1 MSNPNEGNAF
11 MGDVSCNVHTLM
23 CGYYKATKDYIHE
36 CHNMMRVLFFCMT
49 LVIVY
54 ILCCASIAK

>member
-36 CHNMMRVLFFCMT
+36 CHSMMRVFFF
-49 LVIVY
+49 V
-54 ILCCASIAK
+54 

>member
-23 CGYYKATKDYIHE
+23 CEYYKTTRLH
-36 CHNMMRVLFFCMT
+36 
-49 LVIVY
+49 
-54 ILCCASIAK
+54 S

>member
-23 CGYYKATKDYIHE
+23 CRYYKATKDYIDE
-36 CHNMMRVLFFCMT
+36 CHSVMRVLFFCMM
-49 LVIVY
+49 LVTMY
-54 ILCCASIAK
+54 IFYCASIAK